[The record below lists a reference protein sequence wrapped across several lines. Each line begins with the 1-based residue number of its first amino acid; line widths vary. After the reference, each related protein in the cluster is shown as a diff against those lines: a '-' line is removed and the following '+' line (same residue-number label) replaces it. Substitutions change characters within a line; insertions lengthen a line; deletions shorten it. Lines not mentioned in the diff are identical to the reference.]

1 MTAFEALIS
10 IAQINIG
17 ALSTLAAAF
26 GGAWL
31 AFRFESV
38 RRQKE
43 RQDQEAEQFQRI
55 VFLLGMQLNTIEQFS
70 RDALVPHHDKP
81 CRELWIPAVNL
92 PVPLK
97 SFAIEFQGLA
107 PMLKSEYLG
116 FGFAAV
122 IANAR
127 AEALATLVDRRE
139 SLHVT
144 EYQQQLRLVP
154 PSASDGRTI
163 QEIQDHCDEATLQ
176 TLKRYTDEIYEQ
188 TESTLEKLDAA
199 LELAARV
206 MAAKFKGYEFT
217 VMRRS

>member
-10 IAQINIG
+10 IVQVNIG

-38 RRQKE
+38 RRQNE
-43 RQDQEAEQFQRI
+43 RRDQEAEQFQRI
-55 VFLLGMQLNTIEQFS
+55 VFLLGMQLNTVEQFS
-70 RDALVPHHDKP
+70 RDALIPHHDKP
-81 CRELWIPAVNL
+81 SRELWIPAVNL
-92 PVPLK
+92 PVPLNL
-97 SFAIEFQGLA
+97 FAVEFQGLA
-107 PMLKSEYLG
+107 PMLKSDYLG

-122 IANAR
+122 IGNAR
-127 AEALATLVDRRE
+127 AVALAALVDSRQR
-139 SLHVT
+139 LHVT
-144 EYQQQLRLVP
+144 EYQEQLRMIP

-163 QEIQDHCDEATLQ
+163 EEIQDHCDDATLR

-188 TESTLEKLDAA
+188 TESTLAKLDAA

-206 MAAKFKGYEFT
+206 MATKFKGYEFT
-217 VMRRS
+217 VMRRT